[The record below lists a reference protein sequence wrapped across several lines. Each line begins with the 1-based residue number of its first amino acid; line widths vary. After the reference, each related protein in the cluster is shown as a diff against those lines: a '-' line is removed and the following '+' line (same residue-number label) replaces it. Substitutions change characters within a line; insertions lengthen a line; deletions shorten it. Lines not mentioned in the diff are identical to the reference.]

1 MAFSRT
7 GIPLAGPLA
16 EAPGLFG
23 FSGFSGGFAQVPVLA
38 PLLAEVLAA
47 RSATA
52 QGQLE
57 RLQVWQHSR

>member
-1 MAFSRT
+1 M
-7 GIPLAGPLA
+7 AGPLA
-16 EAPGLFG
+16 DAQGLFG

-57 RLQVWQHSR
+57 QLQVWPARG